1 MEVGFSVMRRDN
13 IWVLKVKDSCT
24 EGTFG
29 TLAAA
34 MRCAY
39 TLANGLDGSTTGD
52 AALAGCG
59 QE

>member
-1 MEVGFSVMRRDN
+1 MEVGFSVMRKTN
-13 IWVLKVKDSCT
+13 IWILKVRDSAT

-39 TLANGLDGSTTGD
+39 TLANGIDGETTGD
-52 AALAGCG
+52 AALAGCS
-59 QE
+59 QK

>member
-1 MEVGFSVMRRDN
+1 MR
-13 IWVLKVKDSCT
+13 DSAT

-39 TLANGLDGSTTGD
+39 TLANGIDGETTGD
-52 AALAGCG
+52 AALAGCS

>member
-13 IWVLKVKDSCT
+13 VWILKVKDSCT
-24 EGTFG
+24 EGSFG
-29 TLAAA
+29 SLAAA

-39 TLANGLDGSTTGD
+39 TVANGIDGK
-52 AALAGCG
+52 AACTPTLAGCG